1 MDNQHRKQRDR
12 LHRTET
18 FVIVGSS
25 FASDEIGRLKACIRD
40 INNDRKK
47 RHWSPLF
54 YRFR

>member
-1 MDNQHRKQRDR
+1 M
-12 LHRTET
+12 ET

>member
-12 LHRTET
+12 LHRMKT

-25 FASDEIGRLKACIRD
+25 FAPDEIGRLKACIRD

>member
-25 FASDEIGRLKACIRD
+25 FSSDEIGRLKACIRD

-47 RHWSPLF
+47 RHWGPLF

>member
-12 LHRTET
+12 LYRTET

-25 FASDEIGRLKACIRD
+25 FSPDEIGRLKACIRD

-47 RHWSPLF
+47 RHRSPLF